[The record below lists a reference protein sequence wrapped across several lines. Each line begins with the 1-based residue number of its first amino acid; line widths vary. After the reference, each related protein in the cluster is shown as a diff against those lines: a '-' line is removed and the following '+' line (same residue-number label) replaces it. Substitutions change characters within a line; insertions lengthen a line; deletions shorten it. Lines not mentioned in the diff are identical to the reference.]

1 MAKLSG
7 TLKSNIVIILAVLII
22 VLSIVLIYVQYNS
35 LVNLRD
41 EVAIEELALDTAR
54 AELTR
59 LMGHR
64 DRAPDYE
71 RRLEYARSK
80 VPNRAHEEELLHYIH
95 NLVERYEMR
104 AVEIRFADRV
114 EDEET
119 GYVTMPL
126 SITVEGEDIAL
137 RREGEYIALCR
148 LFESLYK
155 GDRAVRVDDIN
166 ISRAGG
172 GNGLRVRITA
182 GTFYNP

>member
-7 TLKSNIVIILAVLII
+7 TLKSNIVLILAVLII

-64 DRAPDYE
+64 DRATEYE
-71 RRLEYARSK
+71 RRLDYARSK

-95 NLVERYEMR
+95 NLVERYELR

-126 SITVEGEDIAL
+126 SITVEGEYIAL
-137 RREGEYIALCR
+137 RRL
-148 LFESLYK
+148 LESLYK